1 MRYWF
6 SSQSEDCKRTDP
18 GQYANIGSFRAKKLD
33 LPDGRNLDGISVRS
47 TSGLRMEDALNQEQ
61 ELSEGGFEQQTQIAR
76 TEEDVLVEEQTCD
89 RTAEL
94 NCYGHDSGDVT

>member
-1 MRYWF
+1 MRYRF
-6 SSQSEDCKRTDP
+6 FSQSEDCKRTDP

-61 ELSEGGFEQQTQIAR
+61 ELSEDGFEQHIQIAR
-76 TEEDVLVEEQTCD
+76 TEEDVSVEEQTCD
-89 RTAEL
+89 RAAE
-94 NCYGHDSGDVT
+94 